1 MEKLKYTLMR
11 LAIQSQSVEE
21 IKEEL
26 DDAFLLFQIEDS
38 EESAKQLLG
47 KAMQLILRVQ
57 DRNLSPEEIFL
68 ETEQLVDERNF
79 VKNFSN

>member
-1 MEKLKYTLMR
+1 MR

-38 EESAKQLLG
+38 EESANQLLG
-47 KAMQLILRVQ
+47 KAMQLFLRVQ

-68 ETEQLVDERNF
+68 KTEQLVDERNF